1 MMQTLSRTYWVPGN
15 IRQFKIRDMKLYF
28 LIGALFV
35 FFNPAIAQDD
45 YFDMPTITALIEH
58 NKQNYSDNQELR
70 DRQVASQVT
79 VSAWK
84 KSTNTMK
91 KLTDAI
97 DKRMNS
103 FFIITADVSTTIHV
117 YQCISQVLS
126 YQQQALTLA
135 GKYP

>member
-1 MMQTLSRTYWVPGN
+1 MKPIFLVPA
-15 IRQFKIRDMKLYF
+15 FFM
-28 LIGALFV
+28 
-35 FFNPAIAQDD
+35 FFNLAKAQDD
-45 YFDMPTITALIEH
+45 YFDIPTITALIEH
-58 NKQNYSDNQELR
+58 NKQNYSDHQELH
-70 DRQVASQVT
+70 DKQVASQVT

-84 KSTNTMK
+84 KSTNSMK
-91 KLTDAI
+91 NLTDAI

-126 YQQQALTLA
+126 YQQQALSLA